1 MSKTV
6 TLTFPNPSEIRK
18 TVVALTALVGQ
29 IVALGVLHGA
39 YLADATYALSAL
51 TAIGV
56 FFVPNAPAVPAVP
69 AVVVAPV
76 VEAVAPQ
83 L

>member
-56 FFVPNAPAVPAVP
+56 FFVPTPPAIP

>member
-56 FFVPNAPAVPAVP
+56 FFVPNAPAIP